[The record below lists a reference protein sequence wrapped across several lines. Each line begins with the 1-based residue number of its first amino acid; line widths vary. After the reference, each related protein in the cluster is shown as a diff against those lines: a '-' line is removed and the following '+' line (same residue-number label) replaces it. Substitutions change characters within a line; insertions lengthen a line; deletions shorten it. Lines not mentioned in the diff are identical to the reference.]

1 MQDDEF
7 EWDAGKAR
15 ANYAKHGVNFEMAR
29 EVFNDPLAIDGID
42 DRGNYGEARLIAIG
56 RAQGEILYVVYTE
69 RNGRLRL
76 ISARPATKRE
86 KDDYVR
92 QFN

>member
-1 MQDDEF
+1 MEDDEF
-7 EWDAGKAR
+7 EWDAEKAR
-15 ANYAKHGVNFEMAR
+15 ANYAKHGVTFEMAR
-29 EVFNDPLAIDGID
+29 EVFKDPFGIDGID

-56 RAQGEILYVVYTE
+56 RAQGEILHVVYTE

-86 KDDYVR
+86 RDDYVR